1 MVWTR
6 IPSLHC
12 LYAGEVGALRMRP
25 ENETVDYSRRAKS
38 LEKNAR
44 EARWEM
50 EREKANR
57 AAVALRGR

>member
-1 MVWTR
+1 
-6 IPSLHC
+6 
-12 LYAGEVGALRMRP
+12 MRP